1 MTVEVKVKVKE
12 QFIKKQFYKSYLNE
26 NENNNHPIA
35 VLADLYRE
43 QNDDMDLSS
52 IRFAQGEVYFENK
65 DFESAVFKWEKVG
78 NQLSDWAKK
87 NIADSYYEIGS
98 YETAEKLY
106 KEVKTDSST
115 LTSEIFL
122 NLFSLYIDVSK
133 YEEAD
138 RIIKEAVKYNPDY
151 PNVTRIARN
160 FYEKHHDWN
169 SAVALASDES
179 IRTED
184 LKWFIVLREY
194 IINGVTNEMAP
205 SYFVQPLLSLAKVDL
220 EHFELMVEA
229 LWNSYRVQSVYV
241 NWLQTFNDMLFQI
254 NVETGVKWNR
264 LPSIYSMTY
273 EELVE
278 GDYFVAQLEEMM
290 PSFLTNWLRITD
302 IKGAVLAT
310 TATLAWDR
318 LFPGRI
324 DYQIVADAERAFE
337 QLMKTPDCFEI
348 GKELFENILQW
359 SALNEIEVG
368 DRFEWWTSKLT
379 QFENTTMLV
388 AGTSGN
394 GKSSFVNSLLG
405 EKMMGSST
413 SMPVLFEQDSES
425 NIIVF
430 SKEGNTQ
437 LPEFADFYDLTT
449 VENNLL
455 KGDELVYYKLPNSFL
470 EKHRLSIIDTPG
482 IDGNQVNTKALLQSV
497 KLADRLVYVLNAT
510 APYTENERSLLVK
523 IQKELPTLPIHF
535 ILNKMDSIYSKEEID
550 RVRAEIQAKVRLD
563 FPSAQVLPYSSIYSN
578 QDQFKDLE
586 LFIENNVLSTEAN
599 SKQTEKLLLA
609 IRKLINFLLE
619 KRVENEDELRANVEW
634 NEVLDDKLNGL
645 LHSLKDKEMEHLN
658 TIKSSYR
665 ELKDELKYDLKLSI
679 PGLLKECKELI
690 KEDSDFGTI
699 LETLNEEM
707 NLRIGEYVRENTL
720 PKLNEALQNWIKES
734 GILLEGT
741 QSYLTEM
748 SDSLNDYIGNE
759 YLNLECDFKVLD
771 DWRRDADRMTSMTQL
786 DDMNILLNS
795 SPSQFILKSS
805 GILLGLLPQNKSKLV
820 AQYQKY
826 VDNVNYDDVTSELS
840 MKFFLQFEMF
850 EKTLPRDLSM
860 FLHAPFE
867 QIHELVD
874 ETRVA
879 IVNYNQ
885 TLEDM
890 KSNPSV
896 YFDPITFFT
905 VRLRQLEFLTLR
917 K

>member
-1 MTVEVKVKVKE
+1 MTVKQ
-12 QFIKKQFYKSYLNE
+12 QFIKKEFYKSYLNE
-26 NENNNHPIA
+26 NHNENHPIA

-43 QNDDMDLSS
+43 QDEEMDLSS

-106 KEVKTDSST
+106 KEVKTESRT
-115 LTSEIFL
+115 LTSEIYL
-122 NLFSLYIDVSK
+122 QLFSLYIDVAK

-151 PNVTRIARN
+151 PNVTKIARN
-160 FYEKHHDWN
+160 FYEKNHDWN

-184 LKWFIVLREY
+184 LKWFIILKEY
-194 IINGVTNEMAP
+194 IINGVTREMAP
-205 SYFVQPLLSLAKVDL
+205 SYFVQTLLSLSKVNL

-229 LWNSYRVQSVYV
+229 LWNSYREQPVYV

-264 LPSIYSMTY
+264 LPLIYTMTY
-273 EELVE
+273 EALVE
-278 GDYFVAQLEEMM
+278 GEYFAAQLEEMM

-302 IKGAVLAT
+302 LKGAVLAT

-318 LFPGRI
+318 IFPGRI
-324 DYQIVADAERAFE
+324 DQQIVVDAERAFE
-337 QLMKTPDCFEI
+337 QLMQTPDCFEI

-359 SALNEIEVG
+359 SVINEIEVG
-368 DRFEWWTSKLT
+368 DSFEWWTNKLT
-379 QFENTTMLV
+379 QFENTTMLI
-388 AGTSGN
+388 AGTAGN

-413 SMPVLFEQDSES
+413 TMPVLFEQNNESE
-425 NIIVF
+425 IIVF
-430 SKEGNTQ
+430 SNEGNTQ
-437 LPEFADFYDLTT
+437 LAEYSDFYDLTT

-470 EKHRLSIIDTPG
+470 EKHNLSIIDTPG
-482 IDGNQVNTKALLQSV
+482 IDGDTINTKALLQSV
-497 KLADRLVYVLNAT
+497 KLADRLVFVLNAT
-510 APYTENERSLLVK
+510 APYTENERSLLIT

-535 ILNKMDSIYSKEEID
+535 ILNKMDSIYSKEEIE
-550 RVRAEIQAKVRLD
+550 RVRNEIQAKITVD
-563 FPSAQVLPYSSIYSN
+563 FPGAKVLPYSSIYSN

-586 LFIENNVLSTEAN
+586 LFIEKNVLSTEAN

-619 KRVENEDELRANVEW
+619 KRVEKEDELRANVEW
-634 NEVLDDKLNGL
+634 NEVLDEKLNGL

-658 TIKSSYR
+658 TIKNSYR
-665 ELKDELKYDLKLSI
+665 ELKDELKYDLKLSV

-690 KEDSDFGTI
+690 KEDSDFSTI
-699 LETLNEEM
+699 LETVNEEM
-707 NLRIGEYVRENTL
+707 NHRIGEYVRATTL

-734 GILLEGT
+734 GVLLEGT
-741 QSYLTEM
+741 QSYLAEM
-748 SDSLNDYIGNE
+748 SNSLNEYIGNE
-759 YLNLECDFKVLD
+759 YLSLECDFKVLD

-786 DDMNILLNS
+786 DEMNILLNA

-826 VDNVNYDDVTSELS
+826 VDNVNYDDVTSDLS
-840 MKFFLQFEMF
+840 TKFFLQFEMF
-850 EKTLPRDLSM
+850 EKTLPRDLAM
-860 FLHAPFE
+860 FLNAPFE

-874 ETRVA
+874 EIRLA
-879 IVNYNQ
+879 ISNYNR
-885 TLEDM
+885 TLDDM
-890 KSNPSV
+890 KSNPSI